1 MFSVSPLFSNDCV
14 LQRGKI
20 ITIFGEG
27 SEGLEVQAV
36 LKDKDGVITAK
47 NKAISKNG
55 KWRLYLGEQK
65 AMTGATLV
73 VSCKESKRVF
83 YNIAIGEVW
92 LAGGQSNMEFELG
105 NCKEGPIELENETT
119 PNVRFFYTKKNS
131 WMDKKFYEEERYNS
145 WQVWGSE
152 EAHAWSAVGY
162 FFAKKLAR
170 DLGVTVGIIG
180 CNKGGT
186 SASCWLSRESL
197 EEDTGL
203 KSYLEEYE
211 EAVGKKSEEQQL
223 KEFDEYE
230 KAQASWDKKFAELQ
244 KETEDITWEMAEKKI
259 GKNPW
264 PGPMCCKNPNR
275 PTGLYEAMVA
285 RTAPYTIRGVL
296 FYQGESDDH
305 KPGLYYRL
313 FSKLINC
320 WRKLWS
326 DDSLP
331 FVFVQLPM
339 HRYEGD
345 EDFRNW
351 CLIREA
357 QEKIAGTVRNTTLA
371 SALDQG
377 QYNDIHPKAKKI
389 LGERMEV
396 SALDLVY
403 RQIRKEEAVSPS
415 LKSFLAEDDKMIL
428 TFNNAMEGFF
438 FKKDEDELSHYM
450 HLESLVGKQVPDDFS
465 GFEIAGPDGIYYP
478 AKVEEVEGQTDRLV
492 LTSDKVTMA
501 VAARYAW
508 YNYGPVTVFGKNGMP
523 LLPFRT
529 EKDEDGGNTSH
540 AGIRQVMTV

>member
-14 LQRGKI
+14 LQREKI

-27 SEGLEVQAV
+27 SDGLEVQAV
-36 LKDKDGVITAK
+36 LKDKDGRITGKNKTTAK
-47 NKAISKNG
+47 NGS
-55 KWRLYLGEQK
+55 WQLLLEEQR

-105 NCKEGPIELENETT
+105 NSTEGPIELENESS

-152 EAHAWSAVGY
+152 EAHTWSAVGY

-186 SASCWLSRESL
+186 SASCWMSREALSQ
-197 EEDTGL
+197 DTGL
-203 KSYLEEYE
+203 KSYL
-211 EAVGKKSEEQQL
+211 
-223 KEFDEYE
+223 DEYE
-230 KAQASWDKKFAELQ
+230 KAVEGKSEQEQIKEYDAYEKEQSVWDKKYADLQ
-244 KETEDITWEMAEKKI
+244 KEEPGITWEQAEKKL

-264 PGPMCCKNPNR
+264 PGPMGCKNPYQ
-275 PTGLYEAMVA
+275 PTALYKSMVI

-305 KPGLYYRL
+305 KPTLYYRL
-313 FSKLINC
+313 FSKLIDC
-320 WRKLWS
+320 WRSLWK

-345 EDFRNW
+345 KDFKNW

-357 QEKIAGTVRNTTLA
+357 QDMVAARVRNTSMA
-371 SALDQG
+371 SILDQG
-377 QYNDIHPKAKKI
+377 QYSDIHPKIKK
-389 LGERMEV
+389 LVGERMEV

-403 RQIRKEEAVSPS
+403 RRIRKEEAVSPS
-415 LKSFLAEDDKMIL
+415 LKSWITDENMMIL
-428 TFNNAMEGFF
+428 SFSNAEEGFF
-438 FKKDEDELSHYM
+438 FKKDEEELNNYIK
-450 HLESLVGKQVPDDFS
+450 LESLVGNIISDDFS
-465 GFEIAGPDGIYYP
+465 GFEIAGPDGVYYP
-478 AKVEEVEGQTDRLV
+478 AKVEEVEGHTDRLI
-492 LTSDKVTMA
+492 LS
-501 VAARYAW
+501 
-508 YNYGPVTVFGKNGMP
+508 
-523 LLPFRT
+523 
-529 EKDEDGGNTSH
+529 S
-540 AGIRQVMTV
+540 

>member
-14 LQRGKI
+14 LQRGTI

-27 SEGLEVQAV
+27 SDGLEVQAV
-36 LKDKDGVITAK
+36 LKNKDGCITGK
-47 NKAISKNG
+47 NKTFARNG
-55 KWRLYLGEQK
+55 RWRLCLEEQR

-83 YNIAIGEVW
+83 YNVAVGEVW

-105 NCKEGPIELENETT
+105 NSTEGPIELENEAS

-131 WMDKKFYEEERYNS
+131 WMDKKFYEDERYNS

-152 EAHAWSAVGY
+152 SAHTWSAVGY

-186 SASCWLSRESL
+186 SASCWLSREALS
-197 EEDTGL
+197 EDTGL
-203 KSYLEEYE
+203 SSYLDEYE
-211 EAVGKKSEEQQL
+211 AAVGNKSEEEQI
-223 KEFDEYE
+223 KEFDAYE
-230 KAQASWDKKFAELQ
+230 KEQAAWDKKYADLQ
-244 KETEDITWEMAEKKI
+244 KENPGVTWEQAEKQI

-264 PGPMCCKNPNR
+264 PGPMGIKNPHK
-275 PTGLYEAMVA
+275 PSALYESMVA

-305 KPGLYYRL
+305 KPLLYYRL
-313 FSKLINC
+313 FSKLISC
-320 WRKLWS
+320 WRKLWG
-326 DDSLP
+326 DDTLP

-357 QEKIAGTVRNTTLA
+357 QEKIASTVRNTTLA

-377 QYNDIHPKAKKI
+377 QYNDIHPKTKKI

-415 LKSFLAEDDKMIL
+415 LKSFFAEDDRITL
-428 TFNNAMEGFF
+428 TFDNAMEGFF
-438 FKKDEDELSHYM
+438 FKKDEEELTHYI
-450 HLESLVGKQVPDDFS
+450 HLESLVGRQVPESFS
-465 GFEIAGPDGIYYP
+465 GFEIAGPDGVYHP
-478 AKVEEVEGQTDRLV
+478 AKVEEVEGRTDKLV
-492 LTSDKVTMA
+492 LTSDKVNVA
-501 VAARYAW
+501 VSARYAW

-529 EKDEDGGNTSH
+529 DKDEAGAAGH
-540 AGIRQVMTV
+540 AGIKQVMTV